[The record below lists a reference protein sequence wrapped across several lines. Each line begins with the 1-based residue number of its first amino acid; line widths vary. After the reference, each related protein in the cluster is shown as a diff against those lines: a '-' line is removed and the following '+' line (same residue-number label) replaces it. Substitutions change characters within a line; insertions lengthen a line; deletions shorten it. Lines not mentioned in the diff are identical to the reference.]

1 MIDILLPELG
11 EGISN
16 VEIRDVL
23 VKKGDSIKKDQ
34 VILVLETDKASME
47 IPSEHDGVISELYIK
62 TGDKISPNEKILTLN
77 SEADDSKQNDDI
89 IKDAPISNEKNIQE
103 EAELEEQNE
112 VTEVISSSPP
122 PPVPSPIPSTSS
134 LQSDSSIDSNKGD
147 TILASP
153 STRKLARELGC
164 DIKLINGTG
173 KKGRVSRE
181 DVLSYINRHLSSNPN
196 GVSSDD
202 LKTILKDEI
211 SSMKDDIVTELSQQ
225 DNNSSDDMDYSKWG
239 LIELEPLSKIKK
251 ITGSNMANAWA
262 TIPQV
267 TQFDNADISNL
278 YKSYK
283 RLKKENTNPE
293 IKVSLIP
300 FYIKVL
306 TKALQSFPNFNSS
319 LNSKKDAII
328 IKKYINVGVAVDTER
343 GLVVPV
349 IKNCDK
355 KSLKDITI
363 ELSQLAE
370 KAHSNKL
377 SMEDIDGGTI
387 TISSLGGIGG
397 TNFTPIVNPPQVA
410 ILGFSKAEYNLIY
423 EKDEF
428 VKKLILP
435 FSLTYDHRVIDGAQA
450 VKFTT
455 KLKELL
461 SSVKLIGKK

>member
-47 IPSEHDGVISELYIK
+47 IPSEYNGVISELYIK

-77 SEADDSKQNDDI
+77 SEANDSSKNNDI
-89 IKDAPISNEKNIQE
+89 IEDTPISNEKNIQE
-103 EAELEEQNE
+103 ETELEEKNE
-112 VTEVISSSPP
+112 ATETIVSSPP
-122 PPVPSPIPSTSS
+122 PISPPPLPAPS
-134 LQSDSSIDSNKGD
+134 LQSNSSVDTNKGD
-147 TILASP
+147 IILASP

-173 KKGRVSRE
+173 KKGRISRE
-181 DVLSYINRHLSSNPN
+181 DVLSYINRHLSSTPK

-239 LIELEPLSKIKK
+239 LIELESLSKVKK
-251 ITGSNMANAWA
+251 ITGSNMSNAWA

-283 RLKKENTNPE
+283 RLKKENTNLE

-319 LNSKKDAII
+319 LSSKKDAIV

>member
-225 DNNSSDDMDYSKWG
+225 DDNSSDDMDYSKWG

-251 ITGSNMANAWA
+251 I
-262 TIPQV
+262 I
-267 TQFDNADISNL
+267 
-278 YKSYK
+278 
-283 RLKKENTNPE
+283 
-293 IKVSLIP
+293 
-300 FYIKVL
+300 
-306 TKALQSFPNFNSS
+306 
-319 LNSKKDAII
+319 
-328 IKKYINVGVAVDTER
+328 
-343 GLVVPV
+343 
-349 IKNCDK
+349 
-355 KSLKDITI
+355 
-363 ELSQLAE
+363 
-370 KAHSNKL
+370 
-377 SMEDIDGGTI
+377 
-387 TISSLGGIGG
+387 
-397 TNFTPIVNPPQVA
+397 
-410 ILGFSKAEYNLIY
+410 
-423 EKDEF
+423 
-428 VKKLILP
+428 
-435 FSLTYDHRVIDGAQA
+435 
-450 VKFTT
+450 
-455 KLKELL
+455 
-461 SSVKLIGKK
+461 

>member
-225 DNNSSDDMDYSKWG
+225 DDNSSDDMDYSKWG

>member
-47 IPSEHDGVISELYIK
+47 IPSDYDGVISELYIK

-77 SEADDSKQNDDI
+77 SEADDSSQSNDI
-89 IKDAPISNEKNIQE
+89 IEDTPISNEKNIQE
-103 EAELEEQNE
+103 ETELEEKNE
-112 VTEVISSSPP
+112 ATETILSSPP
-122 PPVPSPIPSTSS
+122 PISPPALPTPS
-134 LQSDSSIDSNKGD
+134 LQSNSSVDTNKGD

-173 KKGRVSRE
+173 KKGRISRE
-181 DVLSYINRHLSSNPN
+181 DVLSYINRHLSSTPK

-225 DNNSSDDMDYSKWG
+225 DNNSSDDIDYSKWG
-239 LIELEPLSKIKK
+239 LIEMESISKIKK
-251 ITGSNMANAWA
+251 ITGSNMSNAWA

-283 RLKKENTNPE
+283 RLKKENTNSE

-306 TKALQSFPNFNSS
+306 TKALQSFPDFNSS
-319 LNSKKDAII
+319 LSSKKDAII

>member
-47 IPSEHDGVISELYIK
+47 IPSEYNGVISELYIK

-77 SEADDSKQNDDI
+77 SEANDSSKNNDI
-89 IKDAPISNEKNIQE
+89 IEDTPISNEKNIKE
-103 EAELEEQNE
+103 ETELEEKNE
-112 VTEVISSSPP
+112 ATETIVSSPP
-122 PPVPSPIPSTSS
+122 PISPPPLPAPS
-134 LQSDSSIDSNKGD
+134 LQSNSSVDTNKGD
-147 TILASP
+147 IILASP

-173 KKGRVSRE
+173 KKGRISRE
-181 DVLSYINRHLSSNPN
+181 DVLSYINRHLSSTPK

-239 LIELEPLSKIKK
+239 LIELESLSKVKK
-251 ITGSNMANAWA
+251 ITGSNMSNAWA

-283 RLKKENTNPE
+283 RLKKENTNLE

-319 LNSKKDAII
+319 LSSKKDAII

>member
-77 SEADDSKQNDDI
+77 SEADDSNQNNNI
-89 IKDAPISNEKNIQE
+89 IKDTSISNEKNIQE
-103 EAELEEQNE
+103 EAELGEQNE
-112 VTEVISSSPP
+112 VTEAISSSPP
-122 PPVPSPIPSTSS
+122 PLVSSPITSTSS
-134 LQSDSSIDSNKGD
+134 LQSESLIDSNKGN

-164 DIKLINGTG
+164 DIQLINGTG

-181 DVLSYINRHLSSNPN
+181 DVLSYINRHLSSTPR

-225 DNNSSDDMDYSKWG
+225 DDNSSDDMDYSKWG

-343 GLVVPV
+343 GLVVPI

-370 KAHSNKL
+370 KAHNNKL

-423 EKDEF
+423 EKDQF

-461 SSVKLIGKK
+461 SSVKLMGKK

>member
-202 LKTILKDEI
+202 LKIILKDEI

-225 DNNSSDDMDYSKWG
+225 DDNSSDDMDYSKWG

>member
-225 DNNSSDDMDYSKWG
+225 DDNSSDDMDYSKWG

-328 IKKYINVGVAVDTER
+328 IKKYINVGVAVDTEG